1 MRTIA
6 SLTITD
12 YMLEAFVNME
22 RKPLIGMWIKEN
34 EELTDNNKLF
44 LIDMVA
50 TYGADAVENIINEEM
65 EKMNVLTPVDYTKL
79 MR

>member
-1 MRTIA
+1 MGTIA
-6 SLTITD
+6 LLTMAD
-12 YMLEAFVNME
+12 YTLEAILNME

-44 LIDMVA
+44 LINMIA
-50 TYGADAVENIINEEM
+50 TYGADAVENVINEEI

-79 MR
+79 MK

>member
-1 MRTIA
+1 M
-6 SLTITD
+6 TD
-12 YMLEAFVNME
+12 YMLEALLNME

-50 TYGADAVENIINEEM
+50 TYGADAVENVINEEI
-65 EKMNVLTPVDYTKL
+65 EKMNKMVLTPVDYTKL
-79 MR
+79 MK